1 MSFGIGCSG
10 GGGGLWVLANCYLL
24 VLCFFIFVCL
34 PMVVV
39 GIGCGFAG
47 WLTLDNGWWWLDVAK
62 RAGWDRFGSGQ
73 LGLRVTGQNMS
84 FLNGSIGLR
93 VGSSRVDSYFSN
105 NFFFFF
111 NYKKTYIKLKRLR
124 KKSNSH

>member
-1 MSFGIGCSG
+1 
-10 GGGGLWVLANCYLL
+10 
-24 VLCFFIFVCL
+24 
-34 PMVVV
+34 MVVV

-47 WLTLDNGWWWLDVAK
+47 WLTLENGWWWLDVAK
-62 RAGWDRFGSGQ
+62 RAGWVRFGSGQ
-73 LGLRVTGQNMS
+73 SGLRVTGQNMS

-93 VGSSRVDSYFSN
+93 VGSSRVDPYFSN
-105 NFFFFF
+105 KFFFFFF